1 MINMN
6 NNIIFKIKS
15 ISIVILLLIVISMI
29 GCGSTNNEIYNT
41 SYDVDISIDEISD
54 MLVPAT
60 KKATEAVIGVNAYG
74 RTSFLGSWQLQST
87 GSGVVY
93 KGYAVMNDDS
103 IEEDITKTKDSEKV
117 KEYVYYALTNEHVIK
132 TGRRDTLIKAF
143 LSDINLLVDASV
155 LGYNINEDLAVIAFK
170 TSIYITPIQFGDSD
184 KLSQGEF
191 VISIGNPEGYDYSLT
206 TTLGIVSHPK
216 RYMEVERDLNEDG
229 YDESKVVCEL
239 IQHDASINSGNSGGA
254 LINVKGELIGIN
266 VLKLMDEEKTIE
278 GMGFAIPINVVK
290 KCLDSLEGN
299 SKYYPLNIS
308 GIFYSINELKNNEIY
323 ENIPVVK
330 NDIEDL
336 NYGVYVYK
344 IKDNNILDLIE
355 NDVIVEMNGEK
366 ITNSKIFI
374 SKVRYLERGSTIELK
389 LIRDNKEFVFKK
401 IIN

>member
-1 MINMN
+1 MN

-15 ISIVILLLIVISMI
+15 ISIVILLLIVISMM

-143 LSDINLLVDASV
+143 ISDINLLVDASV

-330 NDIEDL
+330 NDIENL

-366 ITNSKIFI
+366 ITNSKIFV

>member
-15 ISIVILLLIVISMI
+15 ISIFILLLIVISMI

-229 YDESKVVCEL
+229 FDESKVVCEL

-323 ENIPVVK
+323 DNIPVVK
-330 NDIEDL
+330 NDIENL

-366 ITNSKIFI
+366 ITNSKIFV

>member
-1 MINMN
+1 MN

-15 ISIVILLLIVISMI
+15 ISIFILLLIVISMI

-74 RTSFLGSWQLQST
+74 RTSILGSWQLQST

-143 LSDINLLVDASV
+143 ISDINLLVDASI

-323 ENIPVVK
+323 DNIPVVK
-330 NDIEDL
+330 NDIENL

-366 ITNSKIFI
+366 ITNSKIFV

>member
-1 MINMN
+1 MN

-15 ISIVILLLIVISMI
+15 ISIVILLLIVISMM

-74 RTSFLGSWQLQST
+74 RTSILGSWQLQST

-143 LSDINLLVDASV
+143 ISDINLLVDASV

-229 YDESKVVCEL
+229 FDESKVVCEL

-330 NDIEDL
+330 NDIENL
-336 NYGVYVYK
+336 N
-344 IKDNNILDLIE
+344 
-355 NDVIVEMNGEK
+355 
-366 ITNSKIFI
+366 
-374 SKVRYLERGSTIELK
+374 
-389 LIRDNKEFVFKK
+389 
-401 IIN
+401 

>member
-1 MINMN
+1 MN

-15 ISIVILLLIVISMI
+15 ISIVILLLIVISMM
-29 GCGSTNNEIYNT
+29 GCESTNNEIYNT

-229 YDESKVVCEL
+229 FDESKVVCEL

-330 NDIEDL
+330 NDIENL

-366 ITNSKIFI
+366 ITNSKIFV

>member
-15 ISIVILLLIVISMI
+15 ISIVILLLIVISMM

-229 YDESKVVCEL
+229 FDESKVVCEL

-323 ENIPVVK
+323 DNIPVVK
-330 NDIEDL
+330 NDIENL

-366 ITNSKIFI
+366 ITNSKIFV